1 MTAHLTDRR
10 QGGGSEFWCG
20 ERSLADTVDDP
31 LEATCTDCLRAAAT
45 YGAEAAMRC
54 AAVEAGAE
62 RDPEIE
68 KERDEAIAALDRLRS
83 ILGENELFPCQG
95 CDRLFHVQLM
105 SFHVGL
111 MAWCSECSASR
122 GRIL

>member
-1 MTAHLTDRR
+1 MKLVKHLLVGDDVWCE
-10 QGGGSEFWCG
+10 SEDDDG
-20 ERSLADTVDDP
+20 TRDP
-31 LEATCTDCLRAAAT
+31 LAATCTACLREAAS
-45 YGAEAAMRC
+45 YGAAAAMRC

-83 ILGENELFPCQG
+83 ILGDSELFPCAG
-95 CDRLFHVQLM
+95 CNRLFHVQAM
-105 SFHVGL
+105 GFHAGL
-111 MAWCSECSASR
+111 MAWCSDCSASR